1 MLLIAASD
9 GVWDVLSAA
18 DAAEVA
24 LRGGEEER
32 SNAVVSVSSMTT
44 TNAANGG
51 EHSGSWCPRR
61 ASEALVNEALLRG
74 SQDNATATVLRSTRM
89 TTT

>member
-1 MLLIAASD
+1 
-9 GVWDVLSAA
+9 
-18 DAAEVA
+18 
-24 LRGGEEER
+24 
-32 SNAVVSVSSMTT
+32 VVSVSSTTTTTTTT

-51 EHSGSWCPRR
+51 ENSGSWCPRR